1 MTRAPHVDHLHVHDI
16 DGDGRPE
23 LLMVAGK
30 DLVVLDAAT
39 GEDRWIFEGT
49 HIQTCAVGNFQ
60 PEREAKQLFLTERR
74 LHGEKGHI
82 GFRGYM
88 VDCRGNEI
96 WRMEK
101 AGYGRTIQLAD
112 HEADVIFAECQGK
125 KPMLIDGHGKI
136 IQELDMPLRTYAED
150 RFDDG
155 DTGVRAV
162 FTIADTNGDGKLEL
176 LGYNRTRLWH
186 WVQD

>member
-1 MTRAPHVDHLHVHDI
+1 
-16 DGDGRPE
+16 
-23 LLMVAGK
+23 
-30 DLVVLDAAT
+30 
-39 GEDRWIFEGT
+39 
-49 HIQTCAVGNFQ
+49 
-60 PEREAKQLFLTERR
+60 
-74 LHGEKGHI
+74 
-82 GFRGYM
+82 
-88 VDCRGNEI
+88 
-96 WRMEK
+96 MEK
-101 AGYGRTIQLAD
+101 AGYGRTLQLAG